1 MSKRYLVLPVND
13 VLPKKHYRLLTSDT
27 DTLVYDFDASLDFEN
42 PRFDSYADITRFG
55 DAALVLRDDDGAVI
69 PHRESDRF
77 PTMDE
82 IKDGALKNGMST
94 LRMSATRY
102 VMNGITSVSE
112 MAKVSFEL

>member
-13 VLPKKHYRLLTSDT
+13 ALPKKHYRLLTGE
-27 DTLVYDFDASLDFEN
+27 TLVYDFDASLDFEN

-55 DAALVLRDDDGAVI
+55 DAALILTDDNGNVI

-82 IKDGALKNGMST
+82 IRDGGY
-94 LRMSATRY
+94 LRPAS
-102 VMNGITSVSE
+102 
-112 MAKVSFEL
+112 